1 MFVNRFLA
9 EKSIVAF
16 IRRYQSDGDWSLIVV
31 YGCMVQIDNATG
43 VVQADIPQYGKHF
56 MILILMPFHYNC
68 MQKIVLMFVR
78 TFGIF

>member
-16 IRRYQSDGDWSLIVV
+16 FRRYQSDGDWSAIEA

-43 VVQADIPQYGKHF
+43 ADIPQYGKHF
-56 MILILMPFHYNC
+56 MILILMQFH
-68 MQKIVLMFVR
+68 
-78 TFGIF
+78 